1 MLLAGTLTVMS
12 GIAVSPS
19 LPVMENYFSK
29 VVNTVN
35 IEILIR
41 LIITLPALFIV
52 IGSPIAGVMIDRLG
66 RKPLLLVGII
76 FYGFA
81 GASGFLL
88 NDLISILIGRAFLGL
103 SVACIIVSSTTL
115 IADYYIGSAR

>member
-12 GIAVSPS
+12 GVTVSPS

-29 VVNTVN
+29 AANTVN

-41 LIITLPALFIV
+41 LVITLPALFIV
-52 IGSPIAGVMIDRLG
+52 IGSPIAGVIIDRLG

-76 FYGFA
+76 
-81 GASGFLL
+81 
-88 NDLISILIGRAFLGL
+88 DRK
-103 SVACIIVSSTTL
+103 SVV
-115 IADYYIGSAR
+115 